1 MQISGARAAAGIS
14 DNIQKKT
21 GFRQQSVHSKRQYI
35 EVSKE
40 TGLSQGTYTVNGKS
54 FTYNGKYQ
62 MIDAEK

>member
-1 MQISGARAAAGIS
+1 MEQLSGTNKIRENGYYTI
-14 DNIQKKT
+14 
-21 GFRQQSVHSKRQYI
+21 
-35 EVSKE
+35 